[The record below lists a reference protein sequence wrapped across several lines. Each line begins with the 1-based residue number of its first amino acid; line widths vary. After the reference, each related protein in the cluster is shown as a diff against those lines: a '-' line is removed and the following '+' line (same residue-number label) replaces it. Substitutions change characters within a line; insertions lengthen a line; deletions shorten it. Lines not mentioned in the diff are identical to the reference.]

1 MSNFDYKSSSA
12 PKLTDE
18 FKQKFSVN
26 IKGKDAIK
34 LEGLTALA
42 HEKGMWKFET
52 TLIQFPSDQNQW
64 TAICQTTVGGY
75 DWDPIE
81 EKICKVE
88 YTDIGDANAG
98 NCGKMVAASYIRM
111 ASTRSQAR
119 ALRKYT
125 NVDMVCSSEMSDI
138 IEEAPEPYITLEQL
152 NAVKQLT
159 IDKKINQEQF
169 GKILFGLFQ
178 HTDYRV
184 LTASQGN
191 VLLNTLQ
198 NYQTPSQ
205 PQPTT

>member
-1 MSNFDYKSSSA
+1 MSSFDYKSSST

-52 TLIQFPSDQNQW
+52 EIIQYPSDQNNW
-64 TAICQTTVGGY
+64 TAICKTTVGGY
-75 DWDPIE
+75 DWDPIT
-81 EKICKVE
+81 EKVREVE
-88 YTDIGDANAG
+88 YSDIGDANVN

-125 NVDMVCSSEMSDI
+125 NVDMVCSSEMSEV
-138 IEEAPEPYITLEQL
+138 IEEIPEPFVTLEQL
-152 NAVKQLT
+152 QAIKQLT
-159 IDKKINQEQF
+159 IDKKVSQEKF
-169 GKILFGLFQ
+169 GQILFGLFQ
-178 HTDYRV
+178 HTDYRQ
-184 LTASQGN
+184 LTVNQGN
-191 VLLNTLQ
+191 LLINTLT
-198 NYQTPSQ
+198 NYQPSQ
-205 PQPTT
+205 SQTT

>member
-1 MSNFDYKSSSA
+1 MSSFDYKSSST

-52 TLIQFPSDQNQW
+52 EIIQYPNDQNNW
-64 TAICQTTVGGY
+64 TAICKTTVGGY
-75 DWDPIE
+75 DWDPIT
-81 EKICKVE
+81 EKVREVE
-88 YTDIGDANAG
+88 YSDIGDANVN

-125 NVDMVCSSEMSDI
+125 NVDMVCSSEMSEV
-138 IEEAPEPYITLEQL
+138 IEEIPEPFVTLEQL
-152 NAVKQLT
+152 QAIKQLT
-159 IDKKINQEQF
+159 IDKKISQEKF
-169 GKILFGLFQ
+169 GQILFGLFQ
-178 HTDYRV
+178 HTDYRQ
-184 LTASQGN
+184 LTVNQGN
-191 VLLNTLQ
+191 LLINTLT
-198 NYQTPSQ
+198 NYQPSQ
-205 PQPTT
+205 SQTT

>member
-1 MSNFDYKSSSA
+1 MSSFDYKSSST

-52 TLIQFPSDQNQW
+52 EIIQYPSDQNNW
-64 TAICQTTVGGY
+64 TAICKTTVGGY
-75 DWDPIE
+75 DWDPIT
-81 EKICKVE
+81 EKVREVE
-88 YTDIGDANAG
+88 YSDIGDANVN

-125 NVDMVCSSEMSDI
+125 NVDMVCSSEMSEV
-138 IEEAPEPYITLEQL
+138 IEEIPEPFITLEQL
-152 NAVKQLT
+152 QTIKQLT
-159 IDKKINQEQF
+159 IDKKVSQEKF
-169 GKILFGLFQ
+169 GQILFGLFQ
-178 HTDYRV
+178 HTDYRQ
-184 LTASQGN
+184 LTVNQGN
-191 VLLNTLQ
+191 LLINTLT
-198 NYQTPSQ
+198 NYQPSQ
-205 PQPTT
+205 SQTT

>member
-12 PKLTDE
+12 PKLTED

-42 HEKGMWKFET
+42 HERGMWKFKT
-52 TLIQFPSDQNQW
+52 SIIQYPSDQNQW
-64 TAICQTTVGGY
+64 TAICETVIGGY
-75 DWDPIE
+75 AWDPIT
-81 EKICKVE
+81 EKIREVE
-88 YTDIGDANAG
+88 YSDIGDANVN

-138 IEEAPEPYITLEQL
+138 IEETPEPLITLEQL
-152 NAVKQLT
+152 QTVKNLTVEKKIDQVKFGEILFSLFNHTEYRNLT
-159 IDKKINQEQF
+159 I
-169 GKILFGLFQ
+169 L
-178 HTDYRV
+178 
-184 LTASQGN
+184 QGN
-191 VLLNTLQ
+191 ALINALKHCP
-198 NYQTPSQ
+198 TPN
-205 PQPTT
+205 PPAE